1 MKHLIIGTA
10 GHVDHGKTALIKAL
24 TDVDC
29 DTHKEEKRRGIT
41 INLGFTYLK
50 LPSGDPVGII
60 DVPGHKDFIHTMV
73 SGASGIDLALLVIAA
88 DSGIMPQTV
97 EHFNI
102 LSILGIKKGI
112 IVLNKI
118 DLVEEDLI
126 KLAKDEITSLVKNTF
141 LENAP
146 IAEVSSVTG
155 KGISELKEAIALV
168 ASEVAEREKG
178 NFFRMFI
185 DRIFSVKGFGSV
197 ITGTVINGE
206 IDNTKKAFLLP
217 GNKKEIRIRKIER
230 YGVQTNNVVAGDR
243 AAINVVGIEKN
254 DFKRGMIISD
264 SCLKET
270 ERVDANIHLFNNS
283 SRLNLWSQVIFHS
296 GTYESQ
302 AKIHLIDKDG
312 LTGGENALVQILLD
326 KPCILMHGDRFVI
339 RNTSSELT
347 LGGGEI
353 VDASPLV
360 HRKRPPKLVESM
372 LKLAEGSISELIRIE
387 VLKKLIPVT
396 THGIALNINKS
407 SEEIMNACII
417 NEIPDVEK
425 YITPS
430 SILLIET
437 ERDKKFYS
445 RIIGNIKSY
454 HTRNPIFPNGLS
466 AEELLSKL
474 GLSDIPDGELYLD
487 QLLKKIEKD
496 GTIKKKDK
504 TWILSNHKPAIT
516 ADEKY
521 QIDMLESM
529 LLGYGMQTPLISEI
543 EAFASKNKIQKDHLK
558 QYLKYMVNDKRL
570 YFIEDNY
577 IHAKIVDECRMK
589 LLKEL
594 DKNNKGITIAEFR
607 NIVGGNRKICLL
619 LMAIYDAE
627 CVTLRKDDSRYI
639 TDKGRKLI

>member
-24 TDVDC
+24 TNVDC

-41 INLGFTYLK
+41 INLGFTYLN

-102 LSILGIKKGI
+102 LGILGIKRGI

-126 KLAKDEITSLVKNTF
+126 KLAKDEIKSLVINTF

-155 KGISELKEAIALV
+155 KGIPELKEVIAMV

-185 DRIFSVKGFGSV
+185 DRIFTVKGFGSV

-217 GNKKEIRIRKIER
+217 GNKKEIRIRNIER
-230 YGVQTNNVVAGDR
+230 YGVQTDKVVAGDR

-254 DFKRGMIISD
+254 DFNRGMIISD
-264 SCLKET
+264 SCLLET
-270 ERVDANIHLFNNS
+270 YKVDANIHLFKNS

-302 AKIHLIDKDG
+302 AKIHLIDKDE
-312 LTGGENALVQILLD
+312 LTGGENALVQIHLD

-339 RNTSSELT
+339 RNTSSEQT

-353 VDASPLV
+353 VDAAPLV
-360 HRKRPPKLVESM
+360 HRKRPQKLVESM
-372 LKLAEGSISELIRIE
+372 SKLAEGSITELIRIE
-387 VLKKLIPVT
+387 VLKKLIPVKADR
-396 THGIALNINKS
+396 IALSINKS
-407 SEEIMNACII
+407 SEEITNACIE
-417 NEIPDVEK
+417 NEIQDVEK

-445 RIIGNIKSY
+445 RVIGNIKSY

-466 AEELLSKL
+466 TDELLSKL
-474 GLSDIPDGELYLD
+474 GLSDIADGEHYLEH
-487 QLLKKIEKD
+487 LLKKIEKD
-496 GTIKKKDK
+496 GHIKKKSK
-504 TWILSNHKPAIT
+504 TWILSDHKPAIE
-516 ADEKY
+516 ADVKY
-521 QIDMLESM
+521 QIDLLESM
-529 LLGYGMQTPLISEI
+529 LLDYGMQTPLISEI
-543 EAFASKNKIQKDHLK
+543 EIYATKNRIQKDQLK
-558 QYLKYMVNDKRL
+558 QYLKYMVNDRRL

-577 IHAKIVDECRMK
+577 IHAKIVDECRIK

-594 DKNNKGITIAEFR
+594 NKDNKGITIAEFR

-619 LMAIYDAE
+619 LMALYDAE
-627 CVTLRKDDSRYI
+627 CITLRKDDLRYI
-639 TDKGRKLI
+639 TDKGRKLL